1 MSDLSDRHVSSDG
14 AVTREMD
21 ADAAVPAQIF
31 LPDGTV
37 LTFSHDDG
45 SDLSGIGD
53 LDVEMGHPEQ
63 HADAA
68 EDDDLDGI
76 EWVIQPVGE
85 G

>member
-1 MSDLSDRHVSSDG
+1 MSDLSDRQVRSEG

-21 ADAAVPAQIF
+21 ADAAVPAQIL

-37 LTFSHDDG
+37 LTFSPDDG
-45 SDLSGIGD
+45 TDPSGVGD
-53 LDVEMGHPEQ
+53 IDVEMGHREP
-63 HADAA
+63 HIDAA
-68 EDDDLDGI
+68 ADDDLDGI